1 MKRRKPSRGHRN
13 PSSNVRRSH
22 LGEVLEARVLLAV
35 DGLSPAVRAAFE
47 RSSDLD
53 NQFTRGQLRDATQW
67 VVLMSDGSN
76 GENLANALGTT
87 THELTPTNLINNAYI
102 VDTLTIV
109 PAKPS
114 PGTGGL
120 PIRPQPEEVIAKLK
134 SIGNIEYFYPL
145 AKQQI
150 SKFVIPED
158 DLFQDQWHLRNTGQT
173 GGSPGADINVTNVW
187 ETYTGSGVVIGIV
200 DDGLE
205 IEHPDLKDRIA
216 DGLSIDLVA
225 QPNDEDPTPE
235 ADGDG
240 HGTSVAGV
248 AAASQGNIIG
258 GVGAAFNAELAGIRF
273 LGGPAT
279 DDITNKALTHQSNR
293 IDIYNNSWGD
303 TSRGR
308 ISNLGGPLT
317 IAALESTAGRAG
329 LGSIFVFA
337 AGNDRQSNDDVNYS
351 VLTNSRHTIA
361 VGAINDEGVQTS
373 YSTPGASLFIS
384 TYSGDGPTG
393 ITTTD
398 LVGERGYNTNAEK
411 GDYTNTFSGTSSAA
425 PLVSGGIA
433 LVLQANPGLS
443 RRDVQHILAKS
454 AVKTDDFDADWV
466 TNGAGLHVNHK
477 YGFGSFDAQAATTL
491 AQSWTNVAPERSINL
506 KTAASLNI
514 AIPDNNTRGIT
525 SSIFVDNGI
534 VDGQPV
540 NRDVSVEW
548 VEVIPKIDHTI
559 RGDLELVLRSPSGTE
574 SVLARQR
581 GKNDAGGYS
590 DWVFSTNR
598 NWGET
603 SLGEW
608 TLTVRDL
615 ATGATG
621 TLTSWEMNIYGTQVP
636 QVPVV
641 GGTVTGFKW
650 NDVNANGV
658 RDGGEAGLENWRIFV
673 DLNNDGFLTPGEPS
687 AATDASGNYSLT
699 APTGT
704 HAVREQQKA
713 DWEQTFPTNNG
724 PQSITV
730 QAGATIPN
738 INFGNRIRLGQITG
752 VKWNDSDADGVHDR
766 NEIGVAGITV
776 YMDLN
781 KNGQL
786 DSNEPNRITDTS
798 GRFAF
803 KDLAAG
809 TYQVRE
815 VPVSGVPQ
823 TFPVFGIHNVTL
835 EQGKTVNIEFGN
847 AFAGESVYGTTWVDS
862 NGDGLVGLAESR
874 LPGLIVYV
882 DQNNDGRIGYG
893 EPAVLTDASGSYRFT
908 GLAIGNPSI
917 RVVVPPGLDQ
927 TTPRNNGGYLTSVRE
942 GSAAVNLR
950 FGFTV
955 QSDFGD
961 APAPYPTLL
970 SENGPVHPIET
981 GFFLGANVDAE
992 TNGTHSA
999 NADGDDASTTDDE
1012 NGIQFAT
1019 PLTAGQTA
1027 RIDVTASKQ
1036 GYLQG
1041 WIDFNAD
1048 GDWLDAGERIL
1059 TDQLIPGGVTRLVVD
1074 VPSNSTNGRSVARFR
1089 FAHESGLSFAGPAGS
1104 GEVEDYI
1111 VTIQNTALPVTPAE
1125 ANDDLISVFSNS
1137 VNTIVNVLANDAL
1150 GGVGLT
1156 IDAIGTPSRGGVAT
1170 LSADTRRLIY
1180 TPATGFAGIETFNY
1194 VVRNANGQ
1202 TDSAIVTVTVREA
1215 PPVLDAVN
1223 DTYTVNQNTVNNLLS
1238 VLANDSLG
1246 GGGRVISAVGP
1257 TNRGGTAVIANGAQ
1271 GVLYTPTVG
1280 FVGSETF
1287 TYTIRDANGTTDT
1300 ASVTVTVRAVILANA
1315 GDDAPTVQQNST
1327 NNTLDVLANDTSD
1340 SALVISSVGATN
1352 NGGTV
1357 TIAANGKS
1365 LIYTPANNF
1374 LGSET
1379 FTYIVRDLE
1388 GDTDQAT
1395 VTVSVLQPA
1404 TITANG
1410 DTFNVTS
1417 NTTNHVLNP
1426 IANDVL
1432 TGIGTITISAVG
1444 TTSNGGTL
1452 AIVSNATR
1460 LQYSPAANF
1469 VGTETFTYTITN
1481 GSGLTSTALVSV
1493 VVAATQAKTV
1503 RFRLETT
1510 TTAGVPI
1517 TSINV
1522 GSAFQLRGYV
1532 KDLRTTPEGVFAAF
1546 LDVAYDTQ
1554 LVNATGTIDHGT
1566 QYTTGTAGSLATDGI
1581 IDEVGGINKEG
1592 TGNGNE
1598 FLLFVTNFTADAA
1611 GSLRFVPDQADSHP
1625 VHDVLLLGTSTPVQL
1640 LQIDFRDTSI
1650 EILSMTNSVNSLDVN
1665 GDNYVS
1671 AIDALLVINELN
1683 KRGARSI
1690 VGPMSFD
1697 TRPLG
1702 LVDVNQDGYVSAIDA
1717 LLIINH
1723 LNRQSAAAAAAV
1735 PAPTG
1740 ASIPASAVDVAF
1752 AYQSSTSRK
1761 TSKSTTTSNETDSI
1775 DLFAA
1780 DVHRVV

>member
-13 PSSNVRRSH
+13 PISNVRRSH
-22 LGEVLEARVLLAV
+22 FGEALEARVLLAV

-47 RSSDLD
+47 RASDLD
-53 NQFTRGQLRDATQW
+53 NQFTRGQLRDAKQW

-76 GENLANALGTT
+76 GESLADALATT
-87 THELTPTNLINNAYI
+87 THEFTPTNLINNAYI

-109 PAKPS
+109 PAKSS

-120 PIRPQPEEVIAKLK
+120 PIPPQPEEVIAKLK

-145 AKQQI
+145 ASQQI
-150 SKFVIPED
+150 GKFFVPED
-158 DLFQDQWHLRNTGQT
+158 DLFQDQWHLQNNGQT
-173 GGSPGADINVTNVW
+173 GGSPGSDINVTDVW
-187 ETYTGSGVVIGIV
+187 DTYTGTGVIIGIV

-205 IEHPDLKDRIA
+205 IAHPDLEDRIE
-216 DGLSIDLVA
+216 DGLSLDLTGVPLDPA
-225 QPNDEDPTPE
+225 DEDPTPE

-240 HGTSVAGV
+240 HGTAVAGV
-248 AAASQGNIIG
+248 AAASQGNLIG
-258 GVGAAFNAELAGIRF
+258 GVGAAFGASLAGIRIPF
-273 LGGPAT
+273 DNRLT
-279 DDITNKALTHQSNR
+279 DAVVSAALTRLPNR
-293 IDIYNNSWGD
+293 IDIYNNSWGEVLNGRL
-303 TSRGR
+303 SR
-308 ISNLGGPLT
+308 SVDPLT
-317 IAALESTAGRAG
+317 LAALEGTAGRNG

-337 AGNDRQSNDDVNYS
+337 AGNDRQQNSDVNYS
-351 VLTNSRHTIA
+351 VLTNSRHSIA
-361 VGAINDEGVQTS
+361 VGAINDDGIQTS
-373 YSTPGASLFIS
+373 YSRPGASLFIA
-384 TYSGDGPTG
+384 TYSGDGALG

-398 LVGERGYNTNAEK
+398 LVGERGYNTSAEEAE
-411 GDYTNTFSGTSSAA
+411 GDYTDTFGGTSSAA
-425 PLVSGGIA
+425 PLLSGGIA

-454 AVKTDDFDADWV
+454 AVKTDDFDEDWV

-491 AQSWTNVAPERSINL
+491 AQSWTNVAAEKSINI
-506 KTAASLNI
+506 KSAAGLNI

-525 SSIFVDNGI
+525 SSILVDSGI
-534 VDGQPV
+534 VDGQFV
-540 NRDVSVEW
+540 NRDMSVEW
-548 VEVIPKIDHTI
+548 VEVIPKIDHAI

-590 DWVFSTNR
+590 NWVFTTNR

-608 TLTVRDL
+608 TLTARDL
-615 ATGATG
+615 ASGAAG
-621 TLTSWEMNIYGTQVP
+621 TLTSWEMNIYGTEVP
-636 QVPVV
+636 QVPIVG

-650 NDVNANGV
+650 NDANANGV
-658 RDGGEAGLENWRIFV
+658 RESGEEALQNWRIFV
-673 DLNNDGFLTPGEPS
+673 DLNNDGHLTPGEPS
-687 AATDASGNYSLT
+687 AATDGTGNYSLT
-699 APTGT
+699 APAGT

-713 DWEQTFPTNNG
+713 DWEQTFPVNNG
-724 PQSITV
+724 PHTISV
-730 QAGATIPN
+730 FAGATIPN

-752 VKWNDSDADGVHDR
+752 VKWNDTDADGFHDR
-766 NEIGVAGITV
+766 KEIGVAGITV

-781 KNGQL
+781 RNGQL
-786 DSNEPNRITDTS
+786 DSNEPNRVTDTS

-803 KDLAAG
+803 KDLSAG
-809 TYQVRE
+809 SYQIRE
-815 VPVSGVPQ
+815 VPVPGVPQ
-823 TFPVFGIHNVTL
+823 TFPVFGIHNITL
-835 EQGKTVNIEFGN
+835 EQGETVNIEFGN
-847 AFAGESVYGTTWVDS
+847 AFAAESAYGTTWVDS
-862 NGDGLVGLAESR
+862 NGDGLVGLTEGR

-893 EPAVLTDASGSYRFT
+893 EPSALTDASGNYRFA
-908 GLAIGNPSI
+908 GLAVGNPSI

-992 TNGTHSA
+992 TDGTPSA
-999 NADGDDASTTDDE
+999 NADGDDATTTDDE
-1012 NGIQFAT
+1012 NGVQFAT
-1019 PLTAGQTA
+1019 PLIAGQTA

-1041 WIDFNAD
+1041 WIDFNGD

-1059 TDQLIPGGVTRLVVD
+1059 TDQLIPGGVTRLVVN

-1089 FAHESGLSFAGPAGS
+1089 FAHESGLSFAGPARS

-1111 VTIQNTALPVTPAE
+1111 VTIQNTAVPVTPAE
-1125 ANDDLISVFSNS
+1125 ANDDLLSVLSNS

-1170 LSADTRRLIY
+1170 LSADARRINY
-1180 TPATGFAGIETFNY
+1180 TPAAGFAGIETFNY

-1202 TDSAIVTVTVREA
+1202 TDSAIVTVTVREV

-1223 DTYTVNQNTVNNLLS
+1223 DTFTVNQNTVNSLLS

-1257 TNRGGTAVIANGAQ
+1257 TNRGGTAVIAAGAQ
-1271 GVLYTPTVG
+1271 GLLYTPATG

-1287 TYTIRDANGTTDT
+1287 TYTIRDTNGTTDT

-1315 GDDAPTVQQNST
+1315 GDDALAVQQNST
-1327 NNTLDVLANDTSD
+1327 NNTLDVLANDSSD
-1340 SALVISSVGATN
+1340 SALVISSVSATN

-1379 FTYIVRDLE
+1379 FTYTIRDLE

-1404 TITANG
+1404 TITANA

-1417 NTTNHVLNP
+1417 NTTNHILNP

-1432 TGIGTITISAVG
+1432 TGIGSISISAIG
-1444 TTSNGGTL
+1444 TTSNGGSV

-1460 LQYSPAANF
+1460 LQYSPAASF

-1493 VVAATQAKTV
+1493 VVAATQVKTV
-1503 RFRLETT
+1503 SFRLETT
-1510 TTAGVPI
+1510 TNAGIPI
-1517 TSINV
+1517 TSITV
-1522 GSAFQLRGYV
+1522 GSTFQLRGYV
-1532 KDLRTTPEGVFAAF
+1532 RDLRTAPEGVFAAF

-1554 LVNATGTIDHGT
+1554 LVNATGTINHGT
-1566 QYTTGTAGSLATDGI
+1566 QYTTGTAGSLATDGV
-1581 IDEVGGINKEG
+1581 IDEVGGINKDG

-1611 GSLRFVPDQADSHP
+1611 GSLRFTPDMADSRP
-1625 VHDVLLLGTSTPVQL
+1625 VHDVLLFGTSTRVPIE
-1640 LQIDFRDTSI
+1640 QIDFRDTSI
-1650 EILSMTNSVNSLDVN
+1650 EIVSMTNLANTLDVN
-1665 GDNYVS
+1665 GDNYIS

-1690 VGPMSFD
+1690 AGPMSFD

-1723 LNRQSAAAAAAV
+1723 LNRVSAAAAAA
-1735 PAPTG
+1735 
-1740 ASIPASAVDVAF
+1740 
-1752 AYQSSTSRK
+1752 
-1761 TSKSTTTSNETDSI
+1761 
-1775 DLFAA
+1775 
-1780 DVHRVV
+1780 